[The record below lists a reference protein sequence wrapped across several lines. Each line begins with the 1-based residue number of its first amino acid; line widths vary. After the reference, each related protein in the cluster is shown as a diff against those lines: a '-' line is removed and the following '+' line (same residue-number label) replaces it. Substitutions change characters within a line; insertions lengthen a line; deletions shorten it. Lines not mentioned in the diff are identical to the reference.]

1 MTTLLVDA
9 NNCAMRAIHAM
20 ARSGLSTDQGVIT
33 GPLLAFVNTI
43 SKHIKE
49 EKPDKI
55 AVCWDGGRSSHR
67 LALDGDYKAHRLS
80 MDPEQEEAKN
90 STFAL
95 AKAFCSTAGLFH
107 VERVGVEA
115 DDLIAQY
122 VLDRAYGEDV
132 VILSSDKD
140 FLMLLDDRVIGGS
153 VEQVRLSSAGTPTDR
168 WTATRVR
175 EEMGCDP
182 DDLANA
188 MALAGDVSD
197 NVIGVPRFGMK
208 TAIKALAKVGWELG
222 RVLDEDPRVTEH
234 IERVRLNLRLVDL
247 RQGMAGLRLPALP
260 PFDPTTPAGVLY
272 PALLSFITTYQLKS
286 VQSRLYENTLWY

>member
-1 MTTLLVDA
+1 
-9 NNCAMRAIHAM
+9 MRAIHAM
-20 ARSGLSTDQGVIT
+20 ARSGLSSDQGVIT

-67 LALDGDYKAHRLS
+67 VALDSEYKAHRLA
-80 MDPEQEEAKN
+80 MDPEQEENKT

-95 AKAFCSTAGLFH
+95 TKAFCSVAGLFH

-140 FLMLLDDRVIGGS
+140 FLMLLDGRLVGGS

-168 WTATRVR
+168 WTAARVR
-175 EEMGCDP
+175 EEMGCEP
-182 DDLANA
+182 DDLADA

-208 TAIKALAKVGWELG
+208 TAIKALKKVDWDLERALA
-222 RVLDEDPRVTEH
+222 EDPRLVDHT
-234 IERVRLNLRLVDL
+234 ERVRLNLRLVDL
-247 RQGMAGLRLPALP
+247 RLGMEGLRLPPLP
-260 PFDPTTPAGVLY
+260 TFAPTTPAGVLY
-272 PALLSFITTYQLKS
+272 PLLLSFITEYQLRS
-286 VQSRLYENTLWY
+286 IQSRLYDNTLWY